1 MLVSTTIVCVST
13 YGEDAP
19 ALFEL
24 LPDCRSDLFGGEY
37 FRLNFINNAESL
49 VAGIRHTVGSST

>member
-24 LPDCRSDLFGGEY
+24 LPDCRSDLSGGE
-37 FRLNFINNAESL
+37 
-49 VAGIRHTVGSST
+49 